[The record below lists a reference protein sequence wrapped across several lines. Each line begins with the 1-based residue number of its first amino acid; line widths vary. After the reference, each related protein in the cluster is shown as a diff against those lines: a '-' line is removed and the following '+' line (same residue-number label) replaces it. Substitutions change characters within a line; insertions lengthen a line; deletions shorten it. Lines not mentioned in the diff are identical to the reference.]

1 MRRGLIFG
9 VPSPS
14 IPPTSS
20 LSTWSA
26 LALLSFRTGE
36 TPVRMDVEPV
46 STARAALIKAI
57 ELSPQSTDALS
68 LLGYAALRDGAHL
81 NEARAALTRAVK
93 LAPGRLAY
101 ALLLA
106 EICVRQKDY
115 AKARSLLTI
124 LAASSDERGTSA
136 RARSLLEM
144 LDALQ
149 GRR

>member
-1 MRRGLIFG
+1 
-9 VPSPS
+9 
-14 IPPTSS
+14 
-20 LSTWSA
+20 
-26 LALLSFRTGE
+26 
-36 TPVRMDVEPV
+36 MDVEPV

-81 NEARAALTRAVK
+81 GEARAALTRAVK

-136 RARSLLEM
+136 RARSMLEM